1 MGAGLAEHFDIAAGD
16 LVKALDPVVAAN
28 ANEAFLL
35 GRDPGQV
42 GGTPVFAGPVEF
54 PVSLGPHIPANNVQ
68 FNCGLTF
75 YKQRAIE
82 PGSLAVNVVIA
93 VADIDAAGH
102 AIRGVY
108 DNNLVVHAAAE
119 VEVAAL

>member
-28 ANEAFLL
+28 ANEAFLVR
-35 GRDPGQV
+35 RDPGQV
-42 GGTPVFAGPVEF
+42 GGAVVFAGSVEF
-54 PVSLGPHIPANNVQ
+54 PVSLGPHIPANDVQ

-75 YKQRAIE
+75 YKQCTVE
-82 PGSLAVNVVIA
+82 PSRLAVNVVIT
-93 VADIDAAGH
+93 VTDIDAAGH

-108 DNNLVVHAAAE
+108 DHNLVVHAAAE